1 MEDKLTYKDIEEY
14 EHLLTLAPP
23 FLLKRMSKKNS
34 NLVNKFRPK
43 VQSYID
49 SLNEDKKR
57 KLDILLVTDVD
68 ELQKLMD
75 EAYRESNKKQ
85 YKILA
90 DPKNKEFIELNLDE
104 VRKMV

>member
-1 MEDKLTYKDIEEY
+1 M
-14 EHLLTLAPP
+14 
-23 FLLKRMSKKNS
+23 
-34 NLVNKFRPK
+34 PK